1 MASLTTLRCWSQQ
14 LQRCAAR
21 ASSTTSTTTGTFMM
35 RRAAAVN
42 ETATRALA
50 QRYFS
55 DGGSNNVADA
65 AASAVQ
71 NNQQNNNTE
80 YGEYNVQDIM
90 RSFDDTSYYDPV
102 DHRPDYSDLTN
113 QELMDTSTIPGWGL
127 IHSPPKEMPRGS
139 LVGTVVST
147 KMQKTVNVAV
157 NRYQRHKKYRKR
169 IRYTRKFMAHDE
181 AEVASAGDLVM
192 IVPCQHI
199 SKHKHFMLREIISA
213 KGQL

>member
-1 MASLTTLRCWSQQ
+1 
-14 LQRCAAR
+14 
-21 ASSTTSTTTGTFMM
+21 MM

-42 ETATRALA
+42 ETATRAFA

-55 DGGSNNVADA
+55 DGGPNNAADG
-65 AASAVQ
+65 ASSTLQ
-71 NNQQNNNTE
+71 NQQNNTE
-80 YGEYNVQDIM
+80 YDVEDIM